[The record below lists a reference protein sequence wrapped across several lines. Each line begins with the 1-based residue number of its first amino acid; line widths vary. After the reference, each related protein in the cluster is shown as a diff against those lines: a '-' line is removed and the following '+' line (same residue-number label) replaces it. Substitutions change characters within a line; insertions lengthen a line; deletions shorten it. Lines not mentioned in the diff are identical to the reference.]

1 MHYPDFALNN
11 GVIQLVER
19 KDAKK
24 ETLYHCKQCTNIYK
38 LKSSLFRHIKT
49 DHCFTKRVKCNICKK
64 TFKTKESLRKHL
76 KNVCKRDKNE
86 DVHCKYNDCEYQ
98 CATNSNMKLHYI
110 YIHKEINLMTVIC
123 TLCKKKFAQ
132 IGQLRKHLKYCN
144 V

>member
-1 MHYPDFALNN
+1 MHYPDFALNI
-11 GVIQLVER
+11 GVIQWF
-19 KDAKK
+19 AKNDTCNK
-24 ETLYHCKQCTNIYK
+24 TLYHCKQCTNIYE
-38 LKSSLFRHIKT
+38 LKSSLTRHIKT
-49 DHCFTKRVKCNICKK
+49 NHSFKQRVKCEVCKK

-76 KNVCKRDKNE
+76 KNICKRDKE
-86 DVHCKYNDCEYQ
+86 KDVHCKYNDCEYQ

-132 IGQLRKHLKYCN
+132 IRDLRKHLKYCK